1 MKLEWADNVR
11 FTAIVCVILLH
22 TTATGMYYFN
32 VVTINSWWIATIINS
47 STRFVIPFF
56 FLLSGALNLNSNY
69 SAFTF
74 YKKRFLRVFLPFLF
88 WGIIFSTAFFIYYL
102 VDNRP
107 VSIFS
112 LLKDYI
118 FYRGVFRAQQYHLWF
133 LYVLIGIY
141 LLTPLIKLFTKN
153 LTPSKITIFSILWI
167 ITLIINTFEIKNDVF
182 IYLLRFSAYTGY
194 YIAGY
199 ILLKSDT
206 AIKNKFIYIVFFIAT
221 VAFMS
226 ISTYYF
232 TKEYGVLNEHFNQ
245 TASITVFV
253 MSIALYFIIINMKF
267 ENNTFKRIRDE
278 INHYGLGIYIIHAT
292 VLSLIELSGMG
303 WSFIHPLI
311 GIPVTTVLCIFV
323 SYFIIRTMHKIP
335 LLKYVAG

>member
-1 MKLEWADNVR
+1 MKLEWADNIR
-11 FTAIVCVILLH
+11 FIATVCVIIVH
-22 TTATGMYYFN
+22 TAATGCYLFN
-32 VVTINSWWIATIINS
+32 QVSPFYWWIANCL
-47 STRFVIPFF
+47 STGLRFALPFF
-56 FLLSGALNLNSNY
+56 FLLSGALNLNNNY
-69 SAFTF
+69 SVSTF
-74 YKKRFLRVFLPFLF
+74 YKKRLVRVFLPFLF

-112 LLKDYI
+112 LLKDFI

-153 LTPSKITIFSILWI
+153 LTRSKITIFSTLWI
-167 ITLIINTFEIKNDVF
+167 ITLMINTFEIKNDVF